1 MASWLVKTEPGEY
14 SWADLVR
21 DRKTFWDGVTNPQ
34 AQLNMRAMAKG
45 DTVVVYHSQT
55 DKAAVGLATVV
66 KAGYP
71 DPTDVNGKRVWV
83 DIAPVRALARP
94 VTLGAM
100 KAEPV
105 FETSPL
111 VRQSRLSVVPLTDE
125 QLETIV
131 RLAAD
136 G

>member
-1 MASWLVKTEPGEY
+1 M
-14 SWADLVR
+14 
-21 DRKTFWDGVTNPQ
+21 
-34 AQLNMRAMAKG
+34 
-45 DTVVVYHSQT
+45 YHSQT
-55 DKAAVGLATVV
+55 DKAAVGLAKVV

-83 DIAPVRALARP
+83 DIAPVRALHRM
-94 VTLGAM
+94 VTLAEV

-125 QLETIV
+125 QLADDRPARGK
-131 RLAAD
+131 RLDRSSERVSGEVSRAVATRA
-136 G
+136 GRRWPSSRVGTPR

>member
-21 DRKTFWDGVTNPQ
+21 ERKTHWDGVTNPQ
-34 AQLNMRAMAKG
+34 AQLNMRTMAKG

-55 DKAAVGLATVV
+55 DKAAVGLAKVV

-71 DPTDVNGKRVWV
+71 DPTDPNGKRVWV

-94 VTLGAM
+94 VTLADI
-100 KAEPV
+100 KAEPL

-125 QLETIV
+125 QVETII
-131 RLAAD
+131 RLAA